1 MTNNT
6 APAPGAL
13 AGMRVLDLTRVL
25 AGPACTQTLGDLGA
39 DVIKIEHPRGGDDT
53 RRWAPF
59 LADGESAYFLMA
71 NRNKRSVAIDIST
84 PEGQALVR
92 RLAAVS
98 DILVENYRAGALARY
113 GLDYEDLRG
122 DHPGLIY
129 CSISGYGRHSP
140 MADRPGYDF
149 IAQAE
154 GGMMSVTGSP
164 DGEPVK
170 TAVAVTDLFAGMNA
184 TQAILAALVA
194 RLRTGQGQHI
204 DIALLDGQVAALV
217 NVASEYLATG
227 ESPKRH
233 GNAHPSIVPYQ
244 AFRAADDHFV
254 LTIGNDLQFATLC
267 REVIDRPELAL
278 DPLYATNMA
287 RVRERGTLV
296 PLLAGIF
303 RSQSASY
310 WLDRLHRASLP
321 AARIRSVPQAL
332 SAPEVLARGMVQ
344 EVQHPTSGAIRLVC
358 SPLKLS
364 GTPVRAPDAPPLLG
378 QHTRVVLNELLKLSP
393 QSLSD
398 LQARGVIN
406 MKET

>member
-1 MTNNT
+1 MPRTYRIVDADAHVNPPADFWREYLPREFHDI
-6 APAPGAL
+6 APRIESGEHGERRLTWSAL
-13 AGMRVLDLTRVL
+13 DGL
-25 AGPACTQTLGDLGA
+25 
-39 DVIKIEHPRGGDDT
+39 
-53 RRWAPF
+53 

-71 NRNKRSVAIDIST
+71 NRNKRSVAIDLSR

-92 RLAAVS
+92 RLALSS
-98 DILVENYRAGALARY
+98 DILVENFRTGALAKF
-113 GLDYEDLRG
+113 GLDYEDLRR

-129 CSISGYGRHSP
+129 CSISGYGRQSP
-140 MADRPGYDF
+140 MAHRPGYDF

-184 TQAILAALVA
+184 AQAILAALVA

-227 ESPKRH
+227 KQPQRH

-244 AFRAADDHFV
+244 VFKAADAHFV
-254 LTIGNDLQFATLC
+254 LTLGNDQQFETFC
-267 REVIDRPELAL
+267 RRVIDRPELAQ
-278 DPLYATNMA
+278 DPRFQTNMA

-296 PLLAGIF
+296 PLLAAILAE
-303 RSQSASY
+303 RPAAH
-310 WLDRLHRASLP
+310 WLARLDQAGLP
-321 AARIRSVPQAL
+321 AARIRDVPETLA
-332 SAPEVLARGMVQ
+332 APEVLARDMVQ
-344 EVQHPTSGAIRLVC
+344 EVQHPTSGTIRLVG

-364 GTPVRAPDAPPLLG
+364 GTPVREPVAPPLLG
-378 QHTRVVLNELLKLSP
+378 QHTRSVLGELLGLTP
-393 QSLSD
+393 EALAD
-398 LQARGVIN
+398 LQKRNIIH